1 MYKLLI
7 LIDGIS
13 NSGGTDRVASTLAS
27 LLSHHD
33 YDVTLFSLTPG
44 DPYYPVDDKV
54 TICYPKTSV
63 RVLKLFEFIRYT
75 KNTRPDGVMIIS
87 MGKLSVQALLLST
100 LFRVKSKLIC
110 CDHVSIETFSAA
122 VRKLKVFCYGLA
134 DKVAVLTQH
143 DKNYL
148 TSEFAVKN
156 VHVVRNISPFHHEN
170 SLNRFDDV
178 FGQKQK
184 QVLAIG
190 RLTYQKNFGRL
201 LDIWKNVHKQGWK
214 LLIVGDGEEK
224 VALLEKIKKY
234 HLEESAEIISSS
246 KNISEYY
253 RSSGVIAMTSR
264 YEGLPMVL
272 IEAKNYALPA
282 IAFDC
287 KTGPVEIIKDDGFV
301 INYDSD
307 DAFTERLN
315 QLIDDDALRMTFAQ
329 AAWHNAAEYGPEL
342 ILKKWNEIL
351 N

>member
-13 NSGGTDRVASTLAS
+13 NSGGTDRVASTLSS
-27 LLSHHD
+27 LLSNHN
-33 YDVTLFSLTPG
+33 YDVTLYSLNSG
-44 DPYYPVDDKV
+44 EPYYPVDNKV
-54 TICYPKTSV
+54 SIRQPKSSM
-63 RVLKLFEFIRYT
+63 RLFKLFEFIRYA

-87 MGKLSVQALLLST
+87 MGKLSVQALLLSK
-100 LFRVKSKLIC
+100 LLRIKSRLIC

-134 DKVAVLTQH
+134 EKVVVLTQH

-148 TSEFAVKN
+148 TSAFSLKN
-156 VHVVRNISPFHHEN
+156 VYVVGNISPFHHEN

-178 FGQKQK
+178 FARKQNR
-184 QVLAIG
+184 VLAVG

-224 VALLEKIKKY
+224 AELLEKIKQY
-234 HLEESAEIISSS
+234 HLEESAEIVSPS
-246 KNISEYY
+246 KKISEYY

-287 KTGPVEIIKDDGFV
+287 KTGPAEIIKDDGYV
-301 INYDSD
+301 VDYQSNEL
-307 DAFTERLN
+307 FTAQLN
-315 QLIDDDALRMTFAQ
+315 QLIASEQLRKNFAQ
-329 AAWHNAAEYGPEL
+329 AAWQNSADYGPEL
-342 ILKKWNEIL
+342 ILKKWNDIL